1 MHTAKPN
8 TNNSQIETIKYF
20 NKNST
25 NIYNWCKKCMEN
37 KSNVIY
43 SHSNYSQSKSK
54 DSQNRNNY
62 GNYIMIKYNN
72 KIIKFIV

>member
-8 TNNSQIETIKYF
+8 TNNSQIETIQYY
-20 NKNST
+20 NQNST
-25 NIYNWCKKCMEN
+25 SIYSWYKKCMKN
-37 KSNVIY
+37 KNNVIY
-43 SHSNYSQSKSK
+43 SHSNYSQSKNK

-62 GNYIMIKYNN
+62 VNYIMIKYNN